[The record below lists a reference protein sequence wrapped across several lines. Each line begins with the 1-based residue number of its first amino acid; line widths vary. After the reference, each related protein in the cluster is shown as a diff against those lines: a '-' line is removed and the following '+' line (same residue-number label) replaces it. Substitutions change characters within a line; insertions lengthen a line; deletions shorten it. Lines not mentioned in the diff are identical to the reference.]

1 MREIACNPRT
11 LSRESN
17 PIFFSVSLFLSLS
30 PSLFLSPSHLP
41 RIRGLRTYRPHR
53 CPQCDG
59 GIDLKVHS
67 CFHNAVSVP
76 TFKLTRLRATPSLV
90 PRPRPPSTPRN
101 PWHAAYTTRAW
112 VATTLPSARRP
123 IRLPPD
129 FQSFHSTILS
139 CFRSDLSVHLS
150 VHRPSARPPS
160 ACLRTFYSCSRSL
173 SFRLSLALFSCIDAV
188 KSLSRDS
195 ADG

>member
-1 MREIACNPRT
+1 MT
-11 LSRESN
+11 LSAAPSALL
-17 PIFFSVSLFLSLS
+17 SLLYLYLSLS
-30 PSLFLSPSHLP
+30 LPPSPSHLL

-53 CPQCDG
+53 YPQCD

-76 TFKLTRLRATPSLV
+76 TFKLTRLRAILSFV
-90 PRPRPPSTPRN
+90 PRFHPPSTPRN

-112 VATTLPSARRP
+112 IATTFPSARRP

-139 CFRSDLSVHLS
+139 CSHSDLSVYLS
-150 VHRPSARPPS
+150 VHRPSICPRIHLLFAFVPS
-160 ACLRTFYSCSRSL
+160 TFAL
-173 SFRLSLALFSCIDAV
+173 VLSLFLYRCS
-188 KSLSRDS
+188 
-195 ADG
+195 

>member
-1 MREIACNPRT
+1 MPYLYRRSNSPVSAPPPR
-11 LSRESN
+11 S
-17 PIFFSVSLFLSLS
+17 S
-30 PSLFLSPSHLP
+30 PDP
-41 RIRGLRTYRPHR
+41 
-53 CPQCDG
+53 
-59 GIDLKVHS
+59 
-67 CFHNAVSVP
+67 
-76 TFKLTRLRATPSLV
+76 
-90 PRPRPPSTPRN
+90 PRPPSTPRN

-173 SFRLSLALFSCIDAV
+173 SFRLSLTLFHVSMQLNHCPEIRQTA
-188 KSLSRDS
+188 K
-195 ADG
+195 